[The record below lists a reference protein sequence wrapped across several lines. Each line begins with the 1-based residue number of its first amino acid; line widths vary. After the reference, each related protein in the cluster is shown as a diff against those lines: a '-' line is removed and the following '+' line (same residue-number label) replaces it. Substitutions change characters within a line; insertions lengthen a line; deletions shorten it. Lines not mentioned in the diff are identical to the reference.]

1 MKQKQISWVTVFSLF
16 CLCFL
21 LSFSG
26 YTAFAAETE
35 QATTLETTVP
45 VEHTISIQADG
56 NLSYE
61 INGQPYTG
69 SAEIRLP
76 RGSKAVLVF
85 YPAQGQQITSLL
97 VNGEDMAGQ
106 LLDGS
111 YTIES
116 LVRQTQLVVTVSGQA
131 EQPGTPSGEPGG
143 STGTPQTGDSMNPA
157 PFLFGAVLSAGI
169 LVSCMVLRKKNRRDS
184 LDSINLK

>member
-1 MKQKQISWVTVFSLF
+1 MKQKQISLVTIFSLF
-16 CLCFL
+16 CLCFF

-45 VEHTISIQADG
+45 AEHTLSIQADG

-61 INGQPYTG
+61 INGQSYMG
-69 SAEIRLP
+69 SAEIQLS

-85 YPAQGQQITSLL
+85 YPAQGQEITSLL

-116 LVRQTQLVVTVSGQA
+116 LVRQMQLVVTVSGQA
-131 EQPGTPSGEPGG
+131 EQPDMPSGEPGG

-157 PFLFGAVLSAGI
+157 PFVLGAVLSAGI
-169 LVSCMVLRKKNRRDS
+169 LVSCVILRKKGQAEQA
-184 LDSINLK
+184 